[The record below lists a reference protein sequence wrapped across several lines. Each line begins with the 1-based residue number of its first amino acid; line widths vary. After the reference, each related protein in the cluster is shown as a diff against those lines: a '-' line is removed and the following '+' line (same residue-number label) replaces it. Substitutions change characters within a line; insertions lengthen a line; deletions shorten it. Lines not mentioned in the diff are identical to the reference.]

1 MWNHRRPDVAE
12 DKSELGE
19 GQWKLLTLKGRESTA
34 EQTEKRQ
41 VGHDEKVEGACTW
54 SLGRR
59 QGQMGQKQHLKR

>member
-1 MWNHRRPDVAE
+1 M
-12 DKSELGE
+12 
-19 GQWKLLTLKGRESTA
+19 KLLTLKGRESTA

-41 VGHDEKVEGACTW
+41 VGHDEKGEGACTW